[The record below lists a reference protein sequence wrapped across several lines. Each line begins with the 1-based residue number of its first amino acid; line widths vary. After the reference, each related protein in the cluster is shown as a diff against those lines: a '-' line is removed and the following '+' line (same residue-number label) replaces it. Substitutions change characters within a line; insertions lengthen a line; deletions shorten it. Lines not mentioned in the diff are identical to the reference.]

1 MTLVDHPS
9 EPRSLW
15 VRARLWGKQHAV
27 SIYALILTL
36 LLGLI
41 ALAPWMFIDVPAG
54 HAGVLWLRFG
64 GGTVT
69 TRALGEGIH
78 FVAPWNRIVPYDVR
92 LHNETRTYEALVK
105 SGLRVEVEIAV
116 RYRINPPAVGLIHKL
131 VGEDYAEKLVYPEI
145 ASLVLLFASQY
156 TAEEFYSIDRK
167 VIQNYLLEHAREK
180 FDAPPSDMASLP
192 VNFRQ
197 DDSQGRMT
205 MIRIENVL
213 VSRITLPSLVRQA
226 IERKIEQQ
234 QIMEEYDFRIAR
246 EEKERVRK
254 RIEAEGIRD
263 FQKTVAYTITN
274 EYLRLRGIE
283 ATRAFADSQ
292 NSKTIIIGGRDG
304 LPVILNTGDE
314 AKSTETTK
322 PPPAPAASAPP
333 TPTPT
338 PTPTP

>member
-1 MTLVDHPS
+1 
-9 EPRSLW
+9 
-15 VRARLWGKQHAV
+15 
-27 SIYALILTL
+27 
-36 LLGLI
+36 
-41 ALAPWMFIDVPAG
+41 
-54 HAGVLWLRFG
+54 
-64 GGTVT
+64 
-69 TRALGEGIH
+69 
-78 FVAPWNRIVPYDVR
+78 
-92 LHNETRTYEALVK
+92 
-105 SGLRVEVEIAV
+105 
-116 RYRINPPAVGLIHKL
+116 
-131 VGEDYAEKLVYPEI
+131 
-145 ASLVLLFASQY
+145 
-156 TAEEFYSIDRK
+156 
-167 VIQNYLLEHAREK
+167 
-180 FDAPPSDMASLP
+180 MASLP